1 MQSSNPFHVLEWRGE
16 DTFDGAHGTFCVTGF
31 GRDLDNKTTSVR
43 FTHLPSFLVRAKRP
57 DPGENENRA
66 KGKLRNVREAVLDML
81 GEKLHPS
88 STVVKGKPYT
98 GWQSHEDLFL
108 RLVFHTR
115 RDMRRVGELFRK
127 RKMDPAMEE
136 DCPDW
141 FRKGRFVFETYEL
154 DADPVLQALTKLGV
168 PPTGWV
174 TCSVGPMGRNFKTR
188 CAVHYE
194 CTPTA
199 LQDADAPQACAPHVA
214 ATFDIEAFSSRSTWT
229 EQIFP
234 DAEVAGDAVTQICTF
249 FSRFGESEPYYAESL
264 VLLKGACPEPARSI
278 VESLVP
284 VNLRYFRSEG
294 ALLRAWVRSYADQGV
309 SIWCHFNGLGF
320 DEAYLH
326 ARCAMHDVDMASM
339 ALAGDRRS
347 PRLLESKL
355 ESNAYGWNLF
365 RTVDLGGVFHLDI
378 MQDIKKNHNLD
389 SYSLDSCA
397 EQFVPGAGS
406 KTGLKPQQ
414 QFDCYSSERTEDIE
428 KLTEYCCQDV
438 ALTYRLMERLA
449 ILPSVM
455 ETAAVSWVT
464 PTYLVTRGQ
473 QIRVYSCVKR
483 EIYER
488 GAAYFLRDTK
498 NDPPVEGGYK
508 GATVLEPK
516 RAPWFY
522 PRAIVSLDF
531 ASLYPSIMMQYNLS
545 HETWTDKEVDPADFY
560 VHEPGCAFAK
570 AGVQKGVLPAILMK
584 LKASRKR
591 YKKSMGYHEKEAH
604 EATDEKVKAHHAF
617 MEKVYDAK
625 QKATKVTMNSVYGF
639 CGVANNGKQPCLP
652 LAAATT
658 TIGRRL
664 IDQTKNFCENHVQ
677 GSEVVYGDSVAAHT
691 PVYVKTPEGRI
702 DICTVELLASRH
714 GVEEGWVR
722 CARENNSQDKE
733 SCEMVNGTQTWTEKG
748 WTPLHRVIR
757 HALAPHK
764 NMVRI
769 LTHTGLVD
777 VTDDH
782 SLLSSEGATLT
793 PRDVEVGTALLHAN
807 PPPPTNRYYNV
818 PEDEARAL
826 GFFARDGTCA
836 SKPFSEILNGALS
849 TRQAFWEG
857 LSFPSLRAETFSSE
871 DHLLCARVAWLAQS
885 LGYGVSITTEGDKVK
900 LFFKRGGVPEY
911 TDVAVIGNTGW
922 SDCHVYDL
930 TTDNHHFAAGV
941 GNLVVHN
948 TDSVMWNVWPDREVN
963 QQTISDAF
971 EKAEETCKAI
981 APIFRHDGADFILLE
996 FENVYVNYLLLG
1008 KKIYSTL
1015 QYSADLGP
1023 SKPKKTVKKG
1033 LRCVRRD
1040 TIELAR
1046 QSQATCVEHIT
1057 NNRVDR
1063 ALEEGRVCVRRL
1075 FEGDVPFDDL
1085 AMSKKISSRYRV
1097 MAEPVVG
1104 EKVKVVVTPHGKWHV
1119 EEDPETKGTC
1129 EVKPGRPW
1137 KMLDGD
1143 GKRYGQLTLAQPHVH
1158 VMHRMEERTPNGG
1171 PRVGDR
1177 VKYVFV
1183 KGEGEN
1189 ADLQISRAEDPAHAK
1204 ERGMRPDAVYYFE
1217 HSLRSPLDAVLSLF
1231 TEKGCMAEL
1240 GWSLELLTAKNKLE
1254 NQKSLS
1260 SFGFGVAN
1268 PVGKQSR
1275 VARPVKRQKNAAG
1288 GEEKTRDAG
1297 QSSLRNFFKK

>member
-1 MQSSNPFHVLEWRGE
+1 MQSSTPFHVLEWRGE

-31 GRDLDNKTTSVR
+31 GRDLDGKTTSVR
-43 FTHLPSFLVRAKRP
+43 FTHLPTFLVRAKRP
-57 DPGENENRA
+57 DPAESENRA
-66 KGKLRNVREAVLDML
+66 RGKLRGVREAVLDML

-88 STVVKGKPYT
+88 SAVVKGKPYT

-108 RLVFHTR
+108 RLVFYTR
-115 RDMRRVGELFRK
+115 RDMRRVGDLFRK

-141 FRKGRFVFETYEL
+141 FLKGRFVFETYEL
-154 DADPVLQALTKLGV
+154 DADPVLQALTSLGV

-174 TCSVGPMGRNFKTR
+174 SCPVGPVRRNFKTR

-199 LQDADAPQACAPHVA
+199 MKDADAPQACAPHVA

-249 FSRFGESEPYYAESL
+249 FSRFGESKPYHAESL
-264 VLLKGACPEPARSI
+264 VLLKGACPEPARST

-284 VNLRYFRSEG
+284 VHLRYFRSEG
-294 ALLRAWVRSYADQGV
+294 ALLRAWVRSYADNGV

-326 ARCAMHDVDMASM
+326 ARCALHDVDMAIM
-339 ALAGDRRS
+339 ALSGDRRA
-347 PRLLESKL
+347 PRLVESKL

-365 RTVDLGGVFHLDI
+365 RTVELGGVFHLDI
-378 MQDIKKNHNLD
+378 MQDIKKNHNLE

-397 EQFVPGAGS
+397 EQFVPGGGS

-414 QFDCYSSERTEDIE
+414 QFDCYSSEKPEDIE

-449 ILPSVM
+449 MLPSVM

-498 NDPPVEGGYK
+498 KDPPAEGGYK

-545 HETWTDKEVDPADFY
+545 HETWTDKKVDPADFY
-560 VHEPGCAFAK
+560 VHEPGCAFAR
-570 AGVQKGVLPAILMK
+570 ASVQKGVLPAILMK

-591 YKKSMGYHEKEAH
+591 YKKSMGFHEKEAH

-664 IDQTKNFCENHVQ
+664 IEQTKTFCEKHVQ
-677 GSEVVYGDSVAAHT
+677 GSEVVYGD
-691 PVYVKTPEGRI
+691 
-702 DICTVELLASRH
+702 
-714 GVEEGWVR
+714 
-722 CARENNSQDKE
+722 
-733 SCEMVNGTQTWTEKG
+733 
-748 WTPLHRVIR
+748 
-757 HALAPHK
+757 
-764 NMVRI
+764 
-769 LTHTGLVD
+769 
-777 VTDDH
+777 
-782 SLLSSEGATLT
+782 
-793 PRDVEVGTALLHAN
+793 
-807 PPPPTNRYYNV
+807 
-818 PEDEARAL
+818 
-826 GFFARDGTCA
+826 
-836 SKPFSEILNGALS
+836 
-849 TRQAFWEG
+849 
-857 LSFPSLRAETFSSE
+857 
-871 DHLLCARVAWLAQS
+871 
-885 LGYGVSITTEGDKVK
+885 
-900 LFFKRGGVPEY
+900 
-911 TDVAVIGNTGW
+911 
-922 SDCHVYDL
+922 
-930 TTDNHHFAAGV
+930 
-941 GNLVVHN
+941 

-971 EKAEETCKAI
+971 EKAEETCRAI

-1057 NNRVDR
+1057 NNRVDM
-1063 ALEEGRVCVRRL
+1063 ALEEGRACVRRL
-1075 FEGDVPFDDL
+1075 FEGDVPFEDL
-1085 AMSKKISSRYRV
+1085 AMSKKISSSYRV
-1097 MAEPVVG
+1097 MAEPLVG

-1119 EEDPETKGTC
+1119 EEAPETKGTC
-1129 EVKPGRPW
+1129 EVKAGRPW
-1137 KMLDGD
+1137 KMLDKD
-1143 GKRYGQLTLAQPHVH
+1143 GKTYGQLTLAQPHVH

-1177 VKYVFV
+1177 VRYVFV
-1183 KGEGEN
+1183 KGEGGN

-1231 TEKGCMAEL
+1231 TDKGCMAEL
-1240 GWSLELLTAKNKLE
+1240 GWSLELLTAKNKLD

-1260 SFGFGVAN
+1260 SFGFGVPN

-1275 VARPVKRQKNAAG
+1275 VARPVKRQKNATG
-1288 GEEKTRDAG
+1288 GDEKTRDVG
-1297 QSSLRNFFKK
+1297 QNSLRNFFKK